1 MIDSELLKSLFNNL
15 PIGLA
20 FFNKDKKCL
29 CANSFI
35 KSLIYSKQRYENIS
49 GLYDD
54 YINIINNED
63 KQQELEFLSNF
74 FDNDEKE
81 ISNNIRLYTYNDAG
95 VYNDADASN
104 DAGALR
110 TYRWFSSK
118 KTYFKN
124 DMYLLMLQDI
134 HDNKTL
140 EIQLRQETIKAE
152 QACDHKSIFLA
163 NMSHEIR
170 TPLNGIIG
178 MLTLLEDTELNDNQ
192 QDYLSMIKECSFN
205 LMTIINDILDFSKL
219 EAGKIILDIKP
230 MNLQECIESTNDII
244 VSKIC
249 EKSLEYIYN
258 IDPIIN
264 YIKGD
269 THRIKQILLNLLV
282 NAIKF
287 TDMGTVVLNV
297 DHISENEYNRLMEIY
312 STDDNN
318 KDKGK
323 IKQNMLFLRFNIED
337 TGCGIDINDKDKLFK
352 SFSQIDNKISYKI
365 YQGTGL
371 GLAIS
376 KELIELMS
384 GCIWLDWSELGKGSR
399 FSFILKVES
408 YEDTDKTSEGSD
420 DFVLRDKNVLIV
432 DDNLYNR
439 ISLTGMIKKWG
450 MRPYA
455 FSNSEEALYF
465 TKITQFDIGLIDY
478 CMPKIDGPTFALK
491 LREQKEFNNKK
502 MPLIALS
509 SLGEKISKTSKY
521 FKSYLVKPFKESQLK
536 NTCIQ
541 LLENNTF
548 TPQNN
553 NNHNNSNN
561 NHYVNDKSNSHIDN
575 YIRQNNLDQLKNDI
589 RILLAEDV
597 YINQKVI
604 VSYLNKMGFNNIQ
617 IVENGQQCL
626 DLIKIQDF
634 DIVLLDIRMPVMNG
648 EKTLV
653 AIKEF
658 YKNQKKQKY
667 KKIPYIIAIT
677 AYCLSEDRQRYIN
690 MGFDDY
696 IPKPVSYVDLNKC
709 INTFIKI
716 LLRD

>member
-1 MIDSELLKSLFNNL
+1 MIDPELLKTLFNNL

-20 FFNKDKKCL
+20 FFDKTKKCI
-29 CANSFI
+29 CANTFI
-35 KSLIYSKQRYENIS
+35 KSLIYNDPTQEF
-49 GLYDD
+49 LYSD
-54 YINIINNED
+54 YINHIN
-63 KQQELEFLSNF
+63 EL
-74 FDNDEKE
+74 DRQKE
-81 ISNNIRLYTYNDAG
+81 VLGDTRTERTGDTRTERTDDIRLNIRG
-95 VYNDADASN
+95 E
-104 DAGALR
+104 
-110 TYRWFSSK
+110 YRWFSSK
-118 KTYFKN
+118 KCVFTN
-124 DMYLLMLQDI
+124 DLYLLVLQDI
-134 HDNKTL
+134 HNNKTL
-140 EIQLRQETIKAE
+140 EIQLREETVKAE

-192 QDYLSMIKECSFN
+192 QDYLSMIKECSYN

-219 EAGKIILDIKP
+219 EAGKITLDIKP
-230 MNLQECIESTNDII
+230 MSLQECIESTNDIV

-249 EKSLEYIYN
+249 EKSLEYVYN
-258 IDPIIN
+258 IDPDIN

-269 THRIKQILLNLLV
+269 MHRIKQVLLNLLA

-287 TDMGTVVLNV
+287 TDIGTIILNV
-297 DHISENEYNRLMEIY
+297 DHISESEYIRLMESNGHNDFKDTSKVKKNTIY
-312 STDDNN
+312 
-318 KDKGK
+318 
-323 IKQNMLFLRFNIED
+323 LRFNIED
-337 TGCGIDINDKDKLFK
+337 TGCGIDDNDKDRLFK

-376 KELIELMS
+376 KELIELMN
-384 GCIWLDWSELGKGSR
+384 GCIWLDWSKIGKGSC
-399 FSFILKVES
+399 FSFILRVEQ
-408 YEDTDKTSEGSD
+408 YEDMDKKSDSSD
-420 DFVLRDKNVLIV
+420 DVVLRDKNVLIV

-465 TKITQFDIGLIDY
+465 TKITSFDIGLIDY

-502 MPLIALS
+502 MPLVALS

-521 FKSYLVKPFKESQLK
+521 FKSYLVKPFKESHLK
-536 NTCIQ
+536 TICIQ
-541 LLENNTF
+541 LIMD
-548 TPQNN
+548 QNN
-553 NNHNNSNN
+553 ESGSNN
-561 NHYVNDKSNSHIDN
+561 RVVQVDN
-575 YIRQNNLDQLKNDI
+575 YIRQNNLDRLRSDI

-604 VSYLNKMGFNNIQ
+604 ASYLNKMGFDNVQ
-617 IVENGQQCL
+617 VVDNGQQCI
-626 DLIKIQDF
+626 DLMKTQEF
-634 DIVLLDIRMPVMNG
+634 DIVLLDIRMPVLNG
-648 EKTLV
+648 EKTLKT
-653 AIKEF
+653 IKEM
-658 YKNQKKQKY
+658 YKKQKY
-667 KKIPYIIAIT
+667 IKMPYVIAIT

-696 IPKPVSYVDLNKC
+696 VPKPVSYSDLNKC

-716 LLRD
+716 KLRD